1 MKLGLLMVLAVAVL
15 VSSLSEGRIISKC
28 ELKEKLQAAIALPK
42 YLHKH
47 KEHILAIVI
56 CEVRKWSHLN
66 TSLVKVEGERGATP
80 TARPTTRAT
89 KLSTPLGDEMT
100 TETTTSKPTTAKT
113 TTRKPT
119 TVKKTT
125 SKPTTVKKTTSKPT
139 TTEPETTEPSQT
151 TLLSPSSRRRK
162 REAGA
167 MSNESIST
175 DMVNNM
181 DELLNEEE
189 SNFDE
194 DELMQ
199 DDNKMTEEEERDGED
214 GEKGEVDEA
223 DVKQVPWSLGYYGLF
238 QLSDSHFCDSGYR
251 WSRNKC
257 STACTAFTDDD
268 ITDDID
274 CVVKTGYWRF
284 LVISASHKCRRTLN
298 FFSECK

>member
-1 MKLGLLMVLAVAVL
+1 
-15 VSSLSEGRIISKC
+15 
-28 ELKEKLQAAIALPK
+28 
-42 YLHKH
+42 
-47 KEHILAIVI
+47 
-56 CEVRKWSHLN
+56 
-66 TSLVKVEGERGATP
+66 
-80 TARPTTRAT
+80 
-89 KLSTPLGDEMT
+89 MT

-113 TTRKPT
+113 MTRKPT
-119 TVKKTT
+119 TVKRTTSKPTTVQKTT
-125 SKPTTVKKTTSKPT
+125 SKPTTVQKTTSKPT

-175 DMVNNM
+175 DMVSNM

-194 DELMQ
+194 DEMMQ

-214 GEKGEVDEA
+214 GEKGKVDEA
-223 DVKQVPWSLGYYGLF
+223 DVIQVPWSLGYYGLF

-257 STACTAFTDDD
+257 STSCTAFTDDD

-274 CVVKTGYWRF
+274 CVLKTGYWR
-284 LVISASHKCRRTLN
+284 
-298 FFSECK
+298 